1 MIEGKAMKDKID
13 MRLILLRNKKIH
25 LLMLGEYD
33 QITHCQNGYAVSYLN
48 AG

>member
-1 MIEGKAMKDKID
+1 MIEGKAIKENIYMSLMI
-13 MRLILLRNKKIH
+13 LRNGKIH

-33 QITHCQNGYAVSYLN
+33 QITHCEDGYAVSYLN